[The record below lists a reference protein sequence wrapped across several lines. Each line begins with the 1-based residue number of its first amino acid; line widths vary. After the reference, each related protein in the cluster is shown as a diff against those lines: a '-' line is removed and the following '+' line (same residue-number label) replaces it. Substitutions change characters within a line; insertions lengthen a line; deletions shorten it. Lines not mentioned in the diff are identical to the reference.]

1 MMTFDD
7 AKECTFTPFVNGERK
22 KTFSIK
28 GWIDGLGEN
37 FKLRFPMIFKDFLW
51 VIMIY
56 YYFQWFLKI
65 SYDCLRYHLIFND
78 SIWIRMMSY
87 DFAGFHMIP

>member
-37 FKLRFPMIFKDFLW
+37 FKLRFPMIFKFGMFRRAHIIKNKRDYRSSYKTILDNFN
-51 VIMIY
+51 IY
-56 YYFQWFLKI
+56 HIK
-65 SYDCLRYHLIFND
+65 
-78 SIWIRMMSY
+78 
-87 DFAGFHMIP
+87 